1 MCIVLAIDERTR
13 IQSKGSMFSR
23 HVKIFLLVAVLC
35 ANSSYGQNPRLLSS
49 AHNAPPVWGVI
60 ESPKSSGRHP
70 GVVILHGS
78 FGWRSNYAELAKVL
92 ADSGF
97 VALAIDYYAR
107 DRNDTVPAPP
117 HGNWDDLQ
125 ATVQSAVD
133 YLQSLPSASG
143 RVGLIGFS
151 RGAFLAVSIASSIPV
166 VRGIVDFY
174 GGVWAKDPSIN
185 KQLSNFPPLLILHG
199 EADTLA
205 PVKFA
210 YELKELVVA
219 RGGEVEMNLYP
230 NAPHSFFSNF
240 ISGST
245 DSTIS
250 DALSRTVRFLRAR
263 LQE

>member
-1 MCIVLAIDERTR
+1 MCNVPAINELTG
-13 IQSKGSMFSR
+13 IQLKGSMFSG
-23 HVKIFLLVAVLC
+23 HVKTFLLVAVLC
-35 ANSSYGQNPRLLSS
+35 ANSSYGQNPKLLSS
-49 AHNAPPVWGVI
+49 PRNAPPVWGVI
-60 ESPKSSGRHP
+60 ESPKSSGPHP

-97 VALAIDYYAR
+97 VALAIDYYAH

-125 ATVQSAVD
+125 ATVHSAVD

-151 RGAFLAVSIASSIPV
+151 RGAFLAVSIASSMPV
-166 VRGIVDFY
+166 VRAVVDFY
-174 GGVWAKDPSIN
+174 GGVWAKDPSID

-205 PVKFA
+205 PVRFA
-210 YELKELVVA
+210 HELKELVIA
-219 RGGEVEMNLYP
+219 HGGEVEMNLYP
-230 NAPHSFFSNF
+230 NAAHSFFSNF

-245 DSTIS
+245 DSTTS
-250 DALSRTVRFLRAR
+250 DALFRTVRFLRAR
-263 LQE
+263 LRD